1 MFHCTSIQRAVCT
14 LSIVTSDILIQ
25 ERYKWTFKMTKKR
38 TKFQIHKCAESQPV
52 MLHRADVCRT
62 VFQSTVKRFVC
73 VFNVLRWELSLRR
86 LFYLRAFAQLHSL
99 YALTLWTRVSPCG
112 TMCRCVAF
120 SLFLFTVYLC
130 SNYQTAFESCKHAN
144 DFLWAHQ
151 FFRHLKLPECMHACI
166 QWLMSLFTWLC
177 MVCLLCLVSRFH
189 TSYVCASH
197 SQW

>member
-1 MFHCTSIQRAVCT
+1 MCRKS
-14 LSIVTSDILIQ
+14 TSDVAPGRRMSNRIPVD
-25 ERYKWTFKMTKKR
+25 RKTFCLYLQCVKMR
-38 TKFQIHKCAESQPV
+38 
-52 MLHRADVCRT
+52 
-62 VFQSTVKRFVC
+62 
-73 VFNVLRWELSLRR
+73 ELSLLR

-120 SLFLFTVYLC
+120 SLFLLTVYLC

-189 TSYVCASH
+189 TVYV
-197 SQW
+197 QW